1 MQEIDFVVLWV
12 DGNDPAW
19 QADKARFSATK
30 DTDVRPTAIGTGII
44 CNTGFVAW
52 RNSHPG

>member
-30 DTDVRPTAIGTGII
+30 DTDVRPNRYRDWDKMKYCLRGMEK
-44 CNTGFVAW
+44 
-52 RNSHPG
+52 